1 MTDASG
7 QPSLDSSDSESE
19 RLRALVEYFSE
30 ANEQL
35 ETVNRIVAAVNTGR
49 TIEEVFELATDQ
61 VRALVPFDRATLALC
76 EEGGE
81 TLRVFALSGERAGS
95 LSVGARGPLKGSVT
109 ELALTERRTVVIPD
123 LEAEKRF
130 NVYADLRREG
140 FRSAACVPLFS
151 MRRAVGSLNLT
162 SREQGAYGRRQLAA
176 LERLAA
182 PLAIA
187 IEKTQLLEESWER
200 ERELRGL
207 FEITRTFST
216 LSDTSD
222 ISGRLARAISKLVG
236 GEMGLIATF
245 DRRTN
250 AVRAEAPGYNTP
262 PELLREFHFTLE
274 RESPDAPVYQT
285 GASFVSNEP
294 TTDARLNR
302 HFAERW
308 GVRSVLCVPLKIK
321 RELIGFI
328 YIANRAGGFTERELR
343 LLEIL
348 AAQAAETIVNARL
361 FSTIQAQAEREAVV
375 NRLLLSLQ
383 RGDEPREKVRA
394 VIERVGEVLDV
405 DRCVAVLF
413 ADGEHED
420 YYGEW
425 CADGVEPITDW
436 LEVRERS
443 PIRYALKTSRR
454 PLVADNVGTH
464 PLSAGFGE
472 ILERM
477 KLKSLLVVPVTHLGR
492 VVGSISAHQTRALRE
507 WSEDDVDLLVAVA
520 THVGATLE
528 NARLIAELREANRLK
543 DQFLATLSHELRTPL
558 TAINAWVEML
568 GDGSAPDGDLH
579 DGIQAIG
586 ASATSLTRLISDLL
600 DLSRVQRGVLR
611 LNRDL
616 IDINRAAT
624 TAELSVRQSALARG
638 VDLRVELADALPRTI
653 ADGQRVQQILWN
665 LLSNAIK
672 FTRAGGSIVLRTR
685 VAEDE
690 AGETGVRARWI
701 ELEVED
707 TGEGIAHDFLPHVF
721 ERFRQAD
728 GSATRRHGGLGIGLS
743 LVKELTEAHGG
754 TIKAASEPGRGSRF
768 TVCLPVVEFE
778 EWLDHEK
785 A

>member
-1 MTDASG
+1 M
-7 QPSLDSSDSESE
+7 
-19 RLRALVEYFSE
+19 RALVEYFSE

-61 VRALVPFDRATLALC
+61 VRALVPFDRATIALC

-95 LSVGARGPLKGSVT
+95 LEVGARGPLKGSVT

-123 LEAEKRF
+123 LQTEKRF
-130 NVYADLRREG
+130 NVYEDLRSEG

-162 SREQGAYGRRQLAA
+162 SREPGAYVRRHLAA

-200 ERELRGL
+200 NEELRGL

-216 LSDTSD
+216 LSDTSQ
-222 ISGRLARAISKLVG
+222 ISGRLSRAISKLVG

-262 PELLREFHFTLE
+262 PGLLQEFHFTLE
-274 RESPDAPVYQT
+274 RESADAPIYQT
-285 GASFVSNEP
+285 GAPFVSNEP
-294 TTDARLNR
+294 MTDARLNR
-302 HFAERW
+302 YFAERW
-308 GVRSVLCVPLKIK
+308 GVRNVLCVPLKIK

-361 FSTIQAQAEREAVV
+361 FSTIQAQAEREAIV

-464 PLSAGFGE
+464 PLSAGFSE

-492 VVGSISAHQTRALRE
+492 VVGSISAHRTRALRE

-568 GDGSAPDGDLH
+568 GDGSAADHDLR
-579 DGIQAIG
+579 DGIQAIS

-616 IDINRAAT
+616 IDINRAAA
-624 TAELSVRQSALARG
+624 TAELSVRQSALARR
-638 VDLRVELADALPRTI
+638 VDLRVELAESLPRTI
-653 ADGQRVQQILWN
+653 ADSQRVQQILWN

-672 FTRAGGSIVLRTR
+672 FTRAGGSVTLRTR
-685 VAEDE
+685 VVEGD
-690 AGETGVRARWI
+690 AGEGGVRARWI

-707 TGEGIAHDFLPHVF
+707 TGEGITQDFLPHVF

-754 TIKAASEPGRGSRF
+754 TVTVASEPRRGSRF
-768 TVCLPVVEFE
+768 NVRLPVVEFE
-778 EWLDHEK
+778 EWLDGER

>member
-7 QPSLDSSDSESE
+7 QPSSDSELE

-61 VRALVPFDRATLALC
+61 VRALVPFDRATIALC

-130 NVYADLRREG
+130 NVYEDLRREG

-162 SREQGAYGRRQLAA
+162 SREQGAYGRSQLAA

-285 GASFVSNEP
+285 GAAFVSNEP
-294 TTDARLNR
+294 MTDARLNR

-328 YIANRAGGFTERELR
+328 YIANRAVGFTERELR

-383 RGDEPREKVRA
+383 RGDEPREKVRS

-436 LEVRERS
+436 PEVRERS
-443 PIRYALKTSRR
+443 PIRYALKSSRR
-454 PLVADNVGTH
+454 PLVTDDVETH
-464 PLSAGFGE
+464 PLSAGFSE

-520 THVGATLE
+520 THLGATLE

-616 IDINRAAT
+616 IDINLAAE
-624 TAELSVRQSALARG
+624 TAELSVRQSALARR
-638 VDLRVELADALPRTI
+638 VDLRVELADGLPRTI

-685 VAEDE
+685 VVEDE
-690 AGETGVRARWI
+690 AGETGARARWI

-707 TGEGIAHDFLPHVF
+707 TGEGIAHEFLPHVF

-754 TIKAASEPGRGSRF
+754 TVTAASEPGRGSRF
-768 TVCLPVVEFE
+768 TVRLPVVEFE
-778 EWLDHEK
+778 EWLGREK